1 MLDIVMPPMDPVIDI
16 VGIKENSSGRKCEW
30 HEVCGDVLEM
40 DSIVRFHKVQLV
52 EDNGTERSAI
62 AAVWVTD
69 GVKRCR
75 VGFLPKCYLK
85 KAPYFEGK
93 LAQVTGFLHDSDNA
107 TDRRRSHQ
115 CRGIARAC
123 LIGKDFTFTPQK
135 TKRPLEDDD
144 VPDKHGE
151 KKGKKSNKINKS
163 S

>member
-1 MLDIVMPPMDPVIDI
+1 MLNIVMPPMDPVIDI

-52 EDNGTERSAI
+52 EDNGTERPAI
-62 AAVWVTD
+62 AVVWVTD
-69 GVKRCR
+69 GVERCR

-93 LAQVTGFLHDSDNA
+93 LAQVTGFLHDSDNT

-115 CRGIARAC
+115 CGGIARAC
-123 LIGKDFTFTPQK
+123 LIGKDFTPQK

-144 VPDKHGE
+144 FPDKHGE
-151 KKGKKSNKINKS
+151 KKGKKSNKISKS